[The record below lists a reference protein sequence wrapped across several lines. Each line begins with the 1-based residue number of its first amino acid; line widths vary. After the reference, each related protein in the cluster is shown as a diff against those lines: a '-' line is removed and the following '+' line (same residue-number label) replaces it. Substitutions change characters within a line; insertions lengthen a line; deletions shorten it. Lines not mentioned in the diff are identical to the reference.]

1 MNTLRFSK
9 MHGLGNDFI
18 VINAIDQTVTLSESQ
33 IRFLAD
39 RRFGVGCDQ
48 VLLVEKPQ
56 SAEADFRYRIF
67 NADGGEVAQCGNGA
81 RCFARFVRNHGLSD
95 KDTIAV
101 ETASGLIYPTL
112 QADGS
117 VTVDMGKPVFVP
129 SQIPFS
135 AEEQANTYMLTLPG
149 HGKVE
154 ISALSMGNPHAV
166 MLVEDVDNAPVA
178 EIGPLVESHE
188 RFPERVNAGFMQLLD
203 AGHIRLRVFERGSG
217 ETFACGTGACAAVVS
232 GIHRGLLSTEVSVAL
247 PGGQLQISWPD
258 EQSSVWMTG
267 PAEQV
272 FDGEIA
278 WATLQNK

>member
-1 MNTLRFSK
+1 MSTLRFSK

-18 VINAIDQTVTLSESQ
+18 VINAIDQAVTLSESQ

-129 SQIPFS
+129 SQIPFT
-135 AEEQANTYMLTLPG
+135 AEEQANTYMLALPE

-166 MLVEDVDNAPVA
+166 MLVDDVECAPVA
-178 EIGPLVESHE
+178 EIGPLVEAHE

-203 AGHIRLRVFERGSG
+203 AGHIRLRVYERGSG

-258 EQSSVWMTG
+258 QQSSVWMTG

>member
-1 MNTLRFSK
+1 MSTLRFSK

-18 VINAIDQTVTLSESQ
+18 VINAIDQAVTLSESQ

-129 SQIPFS
+129 SQIPFK
-135 AEEQANTYMLTLPG
+135 AEEQANTYMLTLPD

-166 MLVEDVDNAPVA
+166 MLVDNVDTAAVA

-188 RFPERVNAGFMQLLD
+188 KFPERVNAGFMQMLD
-203 AGHIRLRVFERGSG
+203 SAHIRLRVFERGSG

-278 WATLQNK
+278 WATLQKK

>member
-18 VINAIDQTVTLSESQ
+18 VINAIEQAVTLSESQ

-48 VLLVEKPQ
+48 VLLVEEPQ

-129 SQIPFS
+129 SQIPFT
-135 AEEQANTYMLTLPG
+135 AEEQANTYMLALPE

-166 MLVEDVDNAPVA
+166 MLVDDVDSAPVA
-178 EIGPLVESHE
+178 EIGPLVEAHE

>member
-1 MNTLRFSK
+1 MNTLQFSK

-18 VINAIDQTVTLSESQ
+18 VINAIDQTVALTTSQ
-33 IRFLAD
+33 IQFLAD

-56 SAEADFRYRIF
+56 RAEADFRYRIF

-81 RCFARFVRNHGLSD
+81 RCFARFVRDKGLTD

-117 VTVDMGKPVFVP
+117 VTVDMGKPVFAP
-129 SQIPFS
+129 KNIPFA
-135 AEEQANTYMLTLPG
+135 AEEQATTYMIAVPE
-149 HGKVE
+149 HGKIE

-166 MLVEDVDNAPVA
+166 MLVNDVDTAPVA
-178 EIGPLVESHE
+178 EIGPLMESHE
-188 RFPERVNAGFMQLLD
+188 RFPERVNMGFMQLM
-203 AGHIRLRVFERGSG
+203 GSNHIRLRVYERGSG
-217 ETFACGTGACAAVVS
+217 ETSACGTGACAAVVS
-232 GIHRGLLSTEVSVAL
+232 GIHRGLLSTEVTVAL

-272 FDGEIA
+272 FDGEIV
-278 WATLQNK
+278 WATLQKK

>member
-18 VINAIDQTVTLSESQ
+18 VINATEQAVSLSESQ
-33 IRFLAD
+33 VQFLAD

-48 VLLVEKPQ
+48 VLLVEPPQ

-67 NADGGEVAQCGNGA
+67 NADGGEVTQCGNGA
-81 RCFARFVRNHGLSD
+81 RCFARFVRDKGLTN

-112 QADGS
+112 QAHGT
-117 VTVDMGKPVFVP
+117 VTVDMGKPVFLP
-129 SQIPFS
+129 SQIPFD
-135 AEEQANTYMLTLPG
+135 AEEQATTYMLALPE
-149 HGKVE
+149 HGKIE

-166 MLVEDVDNAPVA
+166 MLVDEVDKAPVA

-203 AGHIRLRVFERGSG
+203 ANHIRLRVYERGSG
-217 ETFACGTGACAAVVS
+217 ETSACGTGACAAVIS
-232 GIHRGLLSTEVSVAL
+232 GIHRGLLANEVTVSL
-247 PGGQLQISWPD
+247 PGGQLTISWPD

>member
-18 VINAIDQTVTLSESQ
+18 VINAIDQAVTLSESQ

-56 SAEADFRYRIF
+56 SGEADFRYRIF

-129 SQIPFS
+129 SQIPFT

-166 MLVEDVDNAPVA
+166 MLVDDVDSAPVA

-232 GIHRGLLSTEVSVAL
+232 GIHRGLLATEVSVAL

>member
-129 SQIPFS
+129 SQIPFL